1 MNEPQLLNEPNTET
15 AQREEPVRTI
25 ERDGATFVLLGT
37 AHVSRASAE
46 AVEAM
51 LAETDYDLVAVEL
64 CDSRYEALTNPDRL
78 HELDLF
84 RVIREGRA
92 GVMLAQL
99 ALGGYQRR
107 LAEQFGIE
115 PGAEMLAAIEAAREQ
130 DTDLA
135 LIDRDVGITLKRASR
150 SLGWW
155 QRWVLLNGLFLGLFT
170 REELTE
176 DDIERLK
183 EGDMLTSAFT
193 EFAAE
198 APALYRA
205 LIAERDAYMAAEL
218 RRRTA
223 PGQRVLAVVGAGH
236 LEGISRHL
244 AEDRDDP
251 ESLCR
256 ELNTIPPGARWPRYI
271 PWAIAVLVISGFAWG
286 FSRSTEL
293 GWQLVGD
300 WVIINGGLSALGAAL
315 AGGHPLTVL
324 SGFLA
329 APLTSL
335 NPTVGAGMATAAV
348 ETMVRR
354 PRMGDFAALRDD
366 TAHLKGWWRNR
377 VARTLLVFAL
387 SSLGSAVGTWLAGA
401 SILSRLF

>member
-1 MNEPQLLNEPNTET
+1 MNETALNSET
-15 AQREEPVRTI
+15 RQHAEEPVREI
-25 ERDGATFVLLGT
+25 ERDGARFTLLGT

-46 AVEAM
+46 AVDRM
-51 LAETDYDLVAVEL
+51 LAEAHYDLVAVEL
-64 CDSRYEALTNPDRL
+64 CDSRFDALTNPDRL
-78 HELDLF
+78 FELDLF
-84 RVIREGRA
+84 RVIRDGRA

-115 PGAEMLAAIEAAREQ
+115 PGAEMLAAVRAAKER
-130 DTDLA
+130 DVPLA
-135 LIDRDVGITLKRASR
+135 LIDRDVGVTLKRASR

-155 QRWVLLNGLFLGLFT
+155 QRWVLLNGLFFGLFS
-170 REELTE
+170 REQITE

-183 EGDMLTSAFT
+183 RGDMLTSAFT

-205 LIAERDAYMAAEL
+205 LIGERDRYMAAEL
-218 RRRTA
+218 RRRA
-223 PGQRVLAVVGAGH
+223 GPGQHVLAVVGAGH
-236 LEGISRHL
+236 LEGIA
-244 AEDRDDP
+244 AELERDDADP
-251 ESLCR
+251 EAVRR
-256 ELNTIPPGARWPRYI
+256 ELNRVPPPARWPRLL
-271 PWAIAVLVISGFAWG
+271 PWLVALLVLTGFAWG
-286 FSRSTEL
+286 FSRSADL
-293 GWQLVGD
+293 GWRLVGD
-300 WVIINGGLSALGAAL
+300 WVLINGGLSGLGAAI
-315 AGGHPLTVL
+315 AGAHPVTVI
-324 SGFLA
+324 SAFLA

-335 NPTVGAGMATAAV
+335 NPTIGAGMVTAAV
-348 ETMVRR
+348 EVIMRR

-387 SSLGSAVGTWLAGA
+387 STVGSAVGTWLAGA

>member
-1 MNEPQLLNEPNTET
+1 MNDATEDRETEPHAGEPI
-15 AQREEPVRTI
+15 RRI
-25 ERDGATFVLLGT
+25 ERDGAHFTLLGT

-46 AVEAM
+46 AVSRM
-51 LAETDYDLVAVEL
+51 LADGDYDLAAVEL
-64 CDSRYEALTNPDRL
+64 CDSRFEALTNPDRL
-78 HELDLF
+78 FQLDLF
-84 RVIREGRA
+84 RVIRDGRA

-115 PGAEMLAAIEAAREQ
+115 PGAEMLAAIRSARER
-130 DTDLA
+130 DVPLA

-155 QRWVLLNGLFLGLFT
+155 QRWVLLNGLFFGLFS
-170 REELTE
+170 REEITE
-176 DDIERLK
+176 ADIERLK
-183 EGDMLTSAFT
+183 QGDMLTSAFT

-198 APALYRA
+198 APALYKA
-205 LIAERDAYMAAEL
+205 LIGERDRFMAAEL
-218 RRRTA
+218 RRRART
-223 PGQRVLAVVGAGH
+223 GQRVLAVVGAGH
-236 LEGISRHL
+236 LDGIA
-244 AEDRDDP
+244 AELERDETDP
-251 ESLCR
+251 ESVRR
-256 ELNTIPPGARWPRYI
+256 ELEQVPPPARWPKI
-271 PWAIAVLVISGFAWG
+271 LPWVVAALVLTGFAWG

-293 GWQLVGD
+293 GWALIGD
-300 WVIINGGLSALGAAL
+300 WVLINGGLSALGAAI
-315 AGGHPLTVL
+315 AGAHPITVI
-324 SGFLA
+324 SAFLA

-335 NPTVGAGMATAAV
+335 NPTIGAGMVTAGV
-348 ETMVRR
+348 EVVVRK

-387 SSLGSAVGTWLAGA
+387 STLGSAVGTWLAGA

>member
-1 MNEPQLLNEPNTET
+1 MPDTK
-15 AQREEPVRTI
+15 AGEPVREI
-25 ERDGATFVLLGT
+25 ERDGAHFTLLGT

-46 AVEAM
+46 AVDAM

-78 HELDLF
+78 LELDMF
-84 RVIREGRA
+84 RIIREGRG

-115 PGAEMLAAIEAAREQ
+115 PGAEMRAAIDTARAQ
-130 DTDLA
+130 DKPVA

-155 QRWVLLNGLFLGLFT
+155 QRWVLLNGLFFGLFT
-170 REELTE
+170 REKLTE
-176 DDIERLK
+176 EDIERLK
-183 EGDMLTSAFT
+183 EGDMLTGAFT

-198 APALYRA
+198 APALFKA
-205 LIAERDAYMAAEL
+205 LIAERDTFMAAEL
-218 RRRTA
+218 RRRAA

-236 LEGISRHL
+236 LDGIAREL
-244 AEDRDDP
+244 AEDDNDP
-251 ESLCR
+251 EAVRR
-256 ELNTIPPGARWPRYI
+256 ELNRIPPGARWLRYV
-271 PWAIAVLVISGFAWG
+271 PWLVAVLVLTGFAWG
-286 FSRSTEL
+286 FTRSADL
-293 GWQLVGD
+293 GWRLVGD

-315 AGGHPLTVL
+315 AGGHPVTVL

-329 APLTSL
+329 APITSL
-335 NPTVGAGMATAAV
+335 NPTIGAGMATAAV
-348 ETMVRR
+348 ETVVRK
-354 PRMGDFAALRDD
+354 PRMGDFASLRDD
-366 TAHLKGWWRNR
+366 TAHLGGWWRNR
-377 VARTLLVFAL
+377 VARTLLVFAF

-401 SILSRLF
+401 SIISRLF